1 MSEWDGE
8 TKRRIEWF
16 KTAVIPDAPFQFRT
30 GVKITDSTKWRAY
43 LQGDIDGGPDAAR
56 CRTGA
61 LQSDL
66 EQLEKIIVHGL
77 RPPAMNPPYLGETK
91 EAGLWLPR

>member
-1 MSEWDGE
+1 MSEWDEE

-16 KTAVIPDAPFQFRT
+16 KAVVIPDAPFQFRT
-30 GVKITDSTKWRAY
+30 GVKITDSKKWRAY
-43 LQGDIDGGPDAAR
+43 LQSDIDTGPDAAR

-66 EQLEKIIVHGL
+66 EQLEKILVHGL
-77 RPPAMNPPYLGETK
+77 KPVATNPPYDPDG
-91 EAGLWLPR
+91 GWRDV